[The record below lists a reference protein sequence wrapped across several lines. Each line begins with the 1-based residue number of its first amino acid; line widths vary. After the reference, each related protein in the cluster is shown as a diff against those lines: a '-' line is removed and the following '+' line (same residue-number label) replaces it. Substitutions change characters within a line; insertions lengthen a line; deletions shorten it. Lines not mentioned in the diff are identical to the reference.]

1 MAATVVKLA
10 VIPAAMGLASF
21 RVYAMSQYKTETVLL
36 SPREL
41 SIYAPDPTTMHYM
54 NEQPGALQ
62 NGLGVVR
69 VGLQPYVTAVKN
81 AYTSVKVGAVTVYTA
96 GHDTYEFL
104 RDPSPGF
111 MPRVGVITVSGLAGL
126 ILARK
131 GSRLMRLGVP
141 LGMAT
146 VGTSVCYPT
155 QTVGVVKITGQKMY
169 AASQYTTSSMAS
181 IFKSKPKEVT
191 PPTVSLEQAAQATIP
206 EPEVSEAKTLPEAES
221 SEPATPAVDKA
232 SPTEPSSASGPVE
245 GAPSVVE
252 PAPQSTTEVA
262 PAEGSIDTEPTAAE
276 PEAVTV
282 VEQEAVQTALVPAP
296 APPVEEAA
304 EEIPAPAP
312 VEAVP
317 VPPPAAEV
325 IPLPPPAE
333 ETELPPPA
341 PVEDAVPSPPAPV
354 EAAAPSP
361 PAPVEEDAAPSPPAP
376 VEEDAAPSPP
386 APVEEDAAPSP
397 PAPVEENAA
406 PSPPAPVEEDA
417 APSPP
422 VAEEAAPAPIE
433 GVADPPPVAEETAPA
448 PVDEATPP
456 ATTEEPSGIVTK
468 TAGKLKFAPDPKLI
482 DLGQANPEDADL
494 YSTRG

>member
-21 RVYAMSQYKTETVLL
+21 RVYAMSQDKTETVLL

-41 SIYAPDPTTMHYM
+41 SIYAPDPPATHYM
-54 NEQPGALQ
+54 DEQPGALQ

-69 VGLQPYVTAVKN
+69 VGLQPYVRAVKN

-96 GHDTYEFL
+96 GHDAYEFL
-104 RDPSPGF
+104 SDPPPGF

-146 VGTSVCYPT
+146 VGMAVCYPT
-155 QTVGVVKITGQKMY
+155 QTVGVVKMTGQKMY
-169 AASQYTTSSMAS
+169 AASQYTTSSVAS

-191 PPTVSLEQAAQATIP
+191 PPTVSLEQAPQATIP
-206 EPEVSEAKTLPEAES
+206 EPEVSEAKPLPEAES
-221 SEPATPAVDKA
+221 SEPDMPAVDKA
-232 SPTEPSSASGPVE
+232 SPTEPSFTSGPVE

-252 PAPQSTTEVA
+252 SAPQPTTEVA
-262 PAEGSIDTEPTAAE
+262 PAEDSIDTEPAE
-276 PEAVTV
+276 PEVVTV
-282 VEQEAVQTALVPAP
+282 VEQGAVQTALVPAP
-296 APPVEEAA
+296 PVEEAAASPA

-317 VPPPAAEV
+317 APPPAEEV

-333 ETELPPPA
+333 ETVLPPPA
-341 PVEDAVPSPPAPV
+341 PVE
-354 EAAAPSP
+354 EEAAPSP
-361 PAPVEEDAAPSPPAP
+361 PAPVEEEAAPSPPAP
-376 VEEDAAPSPP
+376 VEEEAAPSPP
-386 APVEEDAAPSP
+386 AAK
-397 PAPVEENAA
+397 
-406 PSPPAPVEEDA
+406 
-417 APSPP
+417 
-422 VAEEAAPAPIE
+422 EAAPAPIE
-433 GVADPPPVAEETAPA
+433 GVADPPPVAEETTPA
-448 PVDEATPP
+448 PVDEAIPP
-456 ATTEEPSGIVTK
+456 ATTEEPSVFVTK
-468 TAGKLKFAPDPKLI
+468 TAGKPKFAPDPKLI
-482 DLGQANPEDADL
+482 DLGQASPEDADL

>member
-21 RVYAMSQYKTETVLL
+21 RVYAMNQDKTETVLL

-41 SIYAPDPTTMHYM
+41 SIYAPDPPATHYM

-111 MPRVGVITVSGLAGL
+111 MQRVGVITVSGLAGL

-146 VGTSVCYPT
+146 VGTSVCYPI
-155 QTVGVVKITGQKMY
+155 QTVGVVKMTGQKMY

-191 PPTVSLEQAAQATIP
+191 PPTVSLEQAPQATIP
-206 EPEVSEAKTLPEAES
+206 EPEVSEAKPLLEAES
-221 SEPATPAVDKA
+221 SEPATPAVDKV

-245 GAPSVVE
+245 GAPSAVE
-252 PAPQSTTEVA
+252 PAPRPTTEVA
-262 PAEGSIDTEPTAAE
+262 PAEGSIDTEPAAAE

-304 EEIPAPAP
+304 ASPAEEIPAPAP

-317 VPPPAAEV
+317 APPPAAEV

-341 PVEDAVPSPPAPV
+341 PVE
-354 EAAAPSP
+354 EEAAPSP
-361 PAPVEEDAAPSPPAP
+361 PAPVEEEAAPSPLA
-376 VEEDAAPSPP
+376 
-386 APVEEDAAPSP
+386 
-397 PAPVEENAA
+397 
-406 PSPPAPVEEDA
+406 
-417 APSPP
+417 
-422 VAEEAAPAPIE
+422 AEEAAPASIE

-448 PVDEATPP
+448 PVDEAAPP
-456 ATTEEPSGIVTK
+456 ATTEEPSVIVTK
-468 TAGKLKFAPDPKLI
+468 TAGKQKFAPDPKLI
-482 DLGQANPEDADL
+482 DLGQASPEDADL

>member
-21 RVYAMSQYKTETVLL
+21 RVYAMSQCKTETVLL

-41 SIYAPDPTTMHYM
+41 SIYAPDPPATHYM

-191 PPTVSLEQAAQATIP
+191 PPTVSLEQAPQATIP
-206 EPEVSEAKTLPEAES
+206 EPEVSEAKPLPEAES
-221 SEPATPAVDKA
+221 SELATPAVDKA
-232 SPTEPSSASGPVE
+232 SLTEPSSASGPVE

-262 PAEGSIDTEPTAAE
+262 PADGSIDTEPAAAE

-304 EEIPAPAP
+304 ASPAEEIPPPAP

-317 VPPPAAEV
+317 APPPAAEV

-333 ETELPPPA
+333 ETELPPLA
-341 PVEDAVPSPPAPV
+341 SVE
-354 EAAAPSP
+354 EAAPSP
-361 PAPVEEDAAPSPPAP
+361 PAPVEEEAAPSPPAP
-376 VEEDAAPSPP
+376 V
-386 APVEEDAAPSP
+386 
-397 PAPVEENAA
+397 
-406 PSPPAPVEEDA
+406 
-417 APSPP
+417 
-422 VAEEAAPAPIE
+422 EAAPAPIE
-433 GVADPPPVAEETAPA
+433 GVADPPPVAEETALKRQT
-448 PVDEATPP
+448 VDEATPP

-468 TAGKLKFAPDPKLI
+468 TAGKPKFAPDPKLI
-482 DLGQANPEDADL
+482 DLGQASPEDADL

>member
-41 SIYAPDPTTMHYM
+41 SIYAPDPPATHYM

-169 AASQYTTSSMAS
+169 VASQYTTSSMAS

-191 PPTVSLEQAAQATIP
+191 PPTQAPQATIP
-206 EPEVSEAKTLPEAES
+206 EPEVSEAKPLPEAES

-232 SPTEPSSASGPVE
+232 SPTEPISASGPVE
-245 GAPSVVE
+245 GAPSEVE

-262 PAEGSIDTEPTAAE
+262 PAEGSIDTEPAAAE

-296 APPVEEAA
+296 AHPGEEAA
-304 EEIPAPAP
+304 EKIPAPAP

-333 ETELPPPA
+333 ETELPPLASVEEEAALSPPA
-341 PVEDAVPSPPAPV
+341 PVEDAAPSPPAPV
-354 EAAAPSP
+354 EEAAPSP
-361 PAPVEEDAAPSPPAP
+361 PAPVEEDAAPSPPA
-376 VEEDAAPSPP
+376 
-386 APVEEDAAPSP
+386 
-397 PAPVEENAA
+397 
-406 PSPPAPVEEDA
+406 
-417 APSPP
+417 
-422 VAEEAAPAPIE
+422 AEEAAPAPIE

-468 TAGKLKFAPDPKLI
+468 TAGKPKFAPDPKLI
-482 DLGQANPEDADL
+482 DLGQASPEDADL

>member
-21 RVYAMSQYKTETVLL
+21 RVYAMSQDKTETLLL

-41 SIYAPDPTTMHYM
+41 SIYAPDLPATHYM

-69 VGLQPYVTAVKN
+69 VGLQPYVRAVKN

-104 RDPSPGF
+104 RDPPPGF

-146 VGTSVCYPT
+146 VGTAVCYPT
-155 QTVGVVKITGQKMY
+155 QTVGFVKMTGQKMY
-169 AASQYTTSSMAS
+169 AASQYTTSSVAS

-191 PPTVSLEQAAQATIP
+191 PPAVSLEQAPQAPIP
-206 EPEVSEAKTLPEAES
+206 EPEVSEAKPEAES
-221 SEPATPAVDKA
+221 SEPATPAIDMA
-232 SPTEPSSASGPVE
+232 SPTEPSSASGPIE
-245 GAPSVVE
+245 GAPSAAE
-252 PAPQSTTEVA
+252 PAPQPTSESA
-262 PAEGSIDTEPTAAE
+262 PAEGSIDTEPAAAE

-296 APPVEEAA
+296 APPAEEAAASPA
-304 EEIPAPAP
+304 EEIPPHAPF
-312 VEAVP
+312 EAVP
-317 VPPPAAEV
+317 APPPEEEV

-341 PVEDAVPSPPAPV
+341 PVE
-354 EAAAPSP
+354 
-361 PAPVEEDAAPSPPAP
+361 
-376 VEEDAAPSPP
+376 
-386 APVEEDAAPSP
+386 
-397 PAPVEENAA
+397 
-406 PSPPAPVEEDA
+406 
-417 APSPP
+417 
-422 VAEEAAPAPIE
+422 
-433 GVADPPPVAEETAPA
+433 GVAAPPPVAEETAPA

-456 ATTEEPSGIVTK
+456 ATTEEPSVIVTK
-468 TAGKLKFAPDPKLI
+468 TAGKPKFAPDPKLI
-482 DLGQANPEDADL
+482 DLGQASPEDEDL

>member
-1 MAATVVKLA
+1 
-10 VIPAAMGLASF
+10 MGLASF
-21 RVYAMSQYKTETVLL
+21 RVYAMSQDKTETVLL

-41 SIYAPDPTTMHYM
+41 SIYAPDPPATHYR

-62 NGLGVVR
+62 SGLGVVR

-111 MPRVGVITVSGLAGL
+111 MQRVGVITVSGLAGL

-155 QTVGVVKITGQKMY
+155 QTVGVVKMTGQKMY

-191 PPTVSLEQAAQATIP
+191 PPTVSLEQAPQATIP
-206 EPEVSEAKTLPEAES
+206 EPEVSEAKPLLEAES
-221 SEPATPAVDKA
+221 SEPATPAVDKV
-232 SPTEPSSASGPVE
+232 SPTKPSSASG
-245 GAPSVVE
+245 
-252 PAPQSTTEVA
+252 
-262 PAEGSIDTEPTAAE
+262 PAEGSIDTEPAAAE

-304 EEIPAPAP
+304 ASPAEEIPAPAP

-317 VPPPAAEV
+317 APPPAAEV

-341 PVEDAVPSPPAPV
+341 PVE
-354 EAAAPSP
+354 EEAAPSP
-361 PAPVEEDAAPSPPAP
+361 PAPVEEEAAPSPLAAEEPAP
-376 VEEDAAPSPP
+376 AS
-386 APVEEDAAPSP
+386 
-397 PAPVEENAA
+397 
-406 PSPPAPVEEDA
+406 
-417 APSPP
+417 
-422 VAEEAAPAPIE
+422 IE

-456 ATTEEPSGIVTK
+456 STTEEPSVIVTK
-468 TAGKLKFAPDPKLI
+468 TAGKQKFAPDPKLI
-482 DLGQANPEDADL
+482 DLGQASPEDADL

>member
-41 SIYAPDPTTMHYM
+41 SIYAPDPPATHYM

-146 VGTSVCYPT
+146 VGSSVCYPT

-181 IFKSKPKEVT
+181 IFKSKPKEET
-191 PPTVSLEQAAQATIP
+191 PPTVSLEQQAPQATIP
-206 EPEVSEAKTLPEAES
+206 EPEVSDAKPLPEAES

-262 PAEGSIDTEPTAAE
+262 PAEGSIDTEPAAAE

-333 ETELPPPA
+333 ETELPPLASVEEEAAPSPPA
-341 PVEDAVPSPPAPV
+341 PVEDAGPSPPAPV

-361 PAPVEEDAAPSPPAP
+361 PAPVEEDAAPSPPA
-376 VEEDAAPSPP
+376 
-386 APVEEDAAPSP
+386 
-397 PAPVEENAA
+397 
-406 PSPPAPVEEDA
+406 
-417 APSPP
+417 
-422 VAEEAAPAPIE
+422 AEEAVPAPIE

-468 TAGKLKFAPDPKLI
+468 TAGKPKFAPDPKLI
-482 DLGQANPEDADL
+482 DLGQASPEDADL

>member
-41 SIYAPDPTTMHYM
+41 SIYAPDPPATHYM

-169 AASQYTTSSMAS
+169 AASQYTTSMAS

-191 PPTVSLEQAAQATIP
+191 PPTVSLEQAPQATIP
-206 EPEVSEAKTLPEAES
+206 EPDVSEAKPLPEAES
-221 SEPATPAVDKA
+221 SEPATPAVDKV

-262 PAEGSIDTEPTAAE
+262 PAEGSIDTEPATAE
-276 PEAVTV
+276 PGAVTV

-296 APPVEEAA
+296 APPVEEPA

-317 VPPPAAEV
+317 VSPPAAEV

-333 ETELPPPA
+333 ETELPPLA
-341 PVEDAVPSPPAPV
+341 PVE
-354 EAAAPSP
+354 EEAAPSP
-361 PAPVEEDAAPSPPAP
+361 PAPVEEEDAAPSPPAP

-386 APVEEDAAPSP
+386 A
-397 PAPVEENAA
+397 
-406 PSPPAPVEEDA
+406 
-417 APSPP
+417 
-422 VAEEAAPAPIE
+422 AEESAPAPIE
-433 GVADPPPVAEETAPA
+433 GVVDPPPVAEKTAPA
-448 PVDEATPP
+448 PVDDATPP

-468 TAGKLKFAPDPKLI
+468 TAGKPKFAPDPKLI
-482 DLGQANPEDADL
+482 DLGQASPEDADL

>member
-1 MAATVVKLA
+1 
-10 VIPAAMGLASF
+10 MGLASF
-21 RVYAMSQYKTETVLL
+21 RVYAMNQDKTETVLL

-41 SIYAPDPTTMHYM
+41 SIYAPDPPATHYM

-111 MPRVGVITVSGLAGL
+111 MQRVGVITVSGLAGL

-146 VGTSVCYPT
+146 VGTSVCYPI
-155 QTVGVVKITGQKMY
+155 QTVGVVKMTGQKMY

-191 PPTVSLEQAAQATIP
+191 PPTVSLEQAPQATIP
-206 EPEVSEAKTLPEAES
+206 EPEVSEAKPLLEAES
-221 SEPATPAVDKA
+221 SEPATPAVDKV

-245 GAPSVVE
+245 GAPSAVE
-252 PAPQSTTEVA
+252 PAPRPTTEVA
-262 PAEGSIDTEPTAAE
+262 PAEGSIDTEPAAAE

-304 EEIPAPAP
+304 ASPAEEIPAPAP

-317 VPPPAAEV
+317 APPPAAEV

-341 PVEDAVPSPPAPV
+341 PVE
-354 EAAAPSP
+354 EEAAPSP
-361 PAPVEEDAAPSPPAP
+361 PAPVEEEAAPSPLA
-376 VEEDAAPSPP
+376 
-386 APVEEDAAPSP
+386 
-397 PAPVEENAA
+397 
-406 PSPPAPVEEDA
+406 
-417 APSPP
+417 
-422 VAEEAAPAPIE
+422 AEEAAPASIE

-448 PVDEATPP
+448 PVDEAAPP
-456 ATTEEPSGIVTK
+456 ATTEEPSVIVTK
-468 TAGKLKFAPDPKLI
+468 TAGKQKFAPDPKLI
-482 DLGQANPEDADL
+482 DLGQASPEDADL

>member
-21 RVYAMSQYKTETVLL
+21 RVYAMSQDKTETVLL

-41 SIYAPDPTTMHYM
+41 SIYAPDPPATHYM

-81 AYTSVKVGAVTVYTA
+81 AYTSVKVGAETVYTA

-111 MPRVGVITVSGLAGL
+111 MQRVGVITVSGLAGL

-155 QTVGVVKITGQKMY
+155 QTVGVVKMTGQKMY

-191 PPTVSLEQAAQATIP
+191 PPTVSLEQAPQATIP
-206 EPEVSEAKTLPEAES
+206 EPEVSEAKPLLEAES
-221 SEPATPAVDKA
+221 SEPATPAVDKV

-245 GAPSVVE
+245 GAPSAVE
-252 PAPQSTTEVA
+252 PAPQPTTEVA
-262 PAEGSIDTEPTAAE
+262 PAEGSIDTEPAAAE

-304 EEIPAPAP
+304 ASPAEEIPAPAP

-317 VPPPAAEV
+317 APPPAAEV

-341 PVEDAVPSPPAPV
+341 PVE
-354 EAAAPSP
+354 EEAAPSP
-361 PAPVEEDAAPSPPAP
+361 PAPVEEAAPSPLA
-376 VEEDAAPSPP
+376 
-386 APVEEDAAPSP
+386 
-397 PAPVEENAA
+397 
-406 PSPPAPVEEDA
+406 
-417 APSPP
+417 
-422 VAEEAAPAPIE
+422 AEEAAPVSIE

-448 PVDEATPP
+448 PVDEAAPP
-456 ATTEEPSGIVTK
+456 ATTEEPSVIVTK
-468 TAGKLKFAPDPKLI
+468 TAGKQKFAPDPKLI
-482 DLGQANPEDADL
+482 DLGQASPEDADL

>member
-41 SIYAPDPTTMHYM
+41 SIYAPDPPATHYM

-146 VGTSVCYPT
+146 VGSSVCYPT

-181 IFKSKPKEVT
+181 IFKSKPKEET
-191 PPTVSLEQAAQATIP
+191 PPTVSLEQAPQATIP
-206 EPEVSEAKTLPEAES
+206 EPEVSDAKPLPEAES

-262 PAEGSIDTEPTAAE
+262 PAEGSIDTEPAAAE

-333 ETELPPPA
+333 ETELPPLASVEEEAAPSPPA
-341 PVEDAVPSPPAPV
+341 PVEDAGPSPPAPV

-361 PAPVEEDAAPSPPAP
+361 PAPVEEDAAPSPPA
-376 VEEDAAPSPP
+376 
-386 APVEEDAAPSP
+386 
-397 PAPVEENAA
+397 
-406 PSPPAPVEEDA
+406 
-417 APSPP
+417 
-422 VAEEAAPAPIE
+422 AEEAVPAPIE

-468 TAGKLKFAPDPKLI
+468 TAGKPKFAPDPKLI
-482 DLGQANPEDADL
+482 DLGQASPEDADL

>member
-41 SIYAPDPTTMHYM
+41 SIYAPDPPATHYM

-191 PPTVSLEQAAQATIP
+191 PPTVSLEQAPQATIP
-206 EPEVSEAKTLPEAES
+206 EPEVSEAKPLPEAES

-262 PAEGSIDTEPTAAE
+262 PAEGSIDTEPAAAE

-282 VEQEAVQTALVPAP
+282 VEQEAVQT
-296 APPVEEAA
+296 EAAASPA

-317 VPPPAAEV
+317 APPPAAEV

-333 ETELPPPA
+333 ETELPPLA
-341 PVEDAVPSPPAPV
+341 S
-354 EAAAPSP
+354 
-361 PAPVEEDAAPSPPAP
+361 VEEDAAPSPPAP
-376 VEEDAAPSPP
+376 V
-386 APVEEDAAPSP
+386 
-397 PAPVEENAA
+397 
-406 PSPPAPVEEDA
+406 
-417 APSPP
+417 
-422 VAEEAAPAPIE
+422 EAAPAPIE
-433 GVADPPPVAEETAPA
+433 GVADPPPVAEETALKRQT

-468 TAGKLKFAPDPKLI
+468 TAGKPKFAPDPKLI
-482 DLGQANPEDADL
+482 DLGQASPEDADL

>member
-1 MAATVVKLA
+1 MAATVQSRTGWHKTGVVKLA

-41 SIYAPDPTTMHYM
+41 SIYAPDPPATHYM

-146 VGTSVCYPT
+146 VGSSVCYPT

-181 IFKSKPKEVT
+181 IFKSKPKEET
-191 PPTVSLEQAAQATIP
+191 PPTVSLEQAPQATIP
-206 EPEVSEAKTLPEAES
+206 EPEVSDAKPLPEAES

-262 PAEGSIDTEPTAAE
+262 PAEGSIDTEPAAAE

-333 ETELPPPA
+333 ETELPPLASVEEEAAPSPPA
-341 PVEDAVPSPPAPV
+341 PVEDAGPSPPAPV

-361 PAPVEEDAAPSPPAP
+361 PAPVEEDAAPSPPA
-376 VEEDAAPSPP
+376 
-386 APVEEDAAPSP
+386 
-397 PAPVEENAA
+397 
-406 PSPPAPVEEDA
+406 
-417 APSPP
+417 
-422 VAEEAAPAPIE
+422 AEEAVPAPIE

-468 TAGKLKFAPDPKLI
+468 TAGKPKFAPDPKLI
-482 DLGQANPEDADL
+482 DLGQASPEDADL